1 MTESENIPE
10 IHYKELKH
18 PECPICKDKLIMD
31 DIGCWYCETFECGY
45 SEYNNINRCQSDWC
59 DNLVLSKDFDFYE
72 MEENYCQIEIDCG
85 TCLSQAIGEG
95 EQERAENDA
104 LEEHM
109 KHCNSDTCD
118 CRNV

>member
-45 SEYNNINRCQSDWC
+45 SEYNNINRCQSD
-59 DNLVLSKDFDFYE
+59 
-72 MEENYCQIEIDCG
+72 
-85 TCLSQAIGEG
+85 
-95 EQERAENDA
+95 
-104 LEEHM
+104 
-109 KHCNSDTCD
+109 
-118 CRNV
+118 